1 MVEVKKEVKMEVKEE
16 IKDEIKEEP
25 KMQPEGGDQEEE
37 GMEVEDTPEQVD
49 GKLFINIKIML

>member
-1 MVEVKKEVKMEVKEE
+1 MVEIKKEVKMEVKEE

-25 KMQPEGGDQEEE
+25 EMQPEGGDQEEE
-37 GMEVEDTPEQVD
+37 GMEVEDAPEQVD